1 MVKYSEQL
9 NRQVRKGGASMGDIT
24 TSHDRMFW
32 IRKNIR
38 DLWKYKGRAFPII
51 ILVFMSIAGPLTLM
65 QAGHNLTLAQI
76 ETYDHLKLGDGYI
89 NTFPVNS
96 SFASET
102 ITQWKNDHNDIVD
115 IQPRIFLEGQISLQ
129 NGDKIPVHVI
139 GLPSTKRA
147 VVNDIFVSD
156 GSYFPDYSINNGAF
170 VDSLYLEKY
179 NWDLGQQ
186 LEVNVDTLYT
196 GVAKNFTI
204 EILQGSM
211 SPEYSVVETPKTAAI
226 DFGLLE
232 ATGIYIVANIFVRM
246 DYLQNEVFGAEVYN
260 QFCIRLQNQN
270 QASELIQELKND
282 YDINAFVHSVR
293 LFPTMIR
300 ELSNLF
306 TGISWSFG
314 ILILSVTVLV
324 VFMVTNRFVE
334 EQRSQIAVLKSL
346 GYRRTE
352 ILRIYL
358 NYGIIISF
366 LGGIPGV
373 IVGELLSYPLTVL
386 EYSVILFPYH
396 LFSTNWLYP
405 VALLGFDSVIILLTT
420 LTAARKAASI
430 PPKDALKRPILQ
442 SPEKEPLLE
451 RVTHFLFGLDLSP
464 LYKFQLRMLFNRPK
478 RSFFTLFGI
487 ILSVMLIG
495 VGTISIANI
504 SAIGESMLENEN
516 WDIQATFLEFQDWH
530 VVKSD
535 VESVLESNLDD
546 QIEPLLIDFGS
557 IYAKDQWNEIFF
569 TAYLENTTLRS
580 FNGISGFVSEDSA
593 ILSQDVAN
601 SLELD
606 IGSEFEIKGRNQTII
621 TLSVQDILSENVLG
635 IVYLPIR
642 SGLRLSFG
650 DQTSLKAN
658 GVMIKGSDVINNK
671 DEIKNITYVKEII
684 SRADLI
690 AAINEFYG
698 FAVIAMGLIFI
709 IALVIGASMVFGI
722 MSINISERRN
732 DLITFRALGVRN
744 KEIIGSL
751 LAETLVLG
759 AIGSFIGYFVGW
771 LAGSWLNDWIY
782 SLISFPSPQNSFSI
796 ILILPVTLLVFLEI
810 FVGQFGALKF
820 VLNETIAEATREKV
834 IE

>member
-1 MVKYSEQL
+1 MRE
-9 NRQVRKGGASMGDIT
+9 IT
-24 TSHDRMFW
+24 TSHNRMFW
-32 IRKNIR
+32 IRKSLR

-65 QAGHNLTLAQI
+65 QMGHNLSLAQSV
-76 ETYDHLKLGDGYI
+76 TYDRLKLGNGYI

-96 SFASET
+96 SFAFGT
-102 ITQWKNDHNDIVD
+102 IAQWKNDYSVIVD
-115 IQPRIFLEGQISLQ
+115 IQPRIFLEGQISLP

-170 VDSLYLEKY
+170 VDSLYLEKH

-186 LEVNVDTLYT
+186 LEVNVDALYT
-196 GVAKNFTI
+196 GVTKNFTI

-211 SPEYSVVETPKTAAI
+211 SPEYSITETPKTAVME
-226 DFGLLE
+226 FGLLE
-232 ATGIYIVANIFVRM
+232 AIGINIVADIFVRL
-246 DYLQNEVFGAEVYN
+246 DYLQDEVFGAEVYN
-260 QFCIRLQNQN
+260 QFCIRLQDQT

-314 ILILSVTVLV
+314 ILILAVTVLV
-324 VFMVTNRFVE
+324 VYMVTNRFVD
-334 EQRSQIAVLKSL
+334 EQRSQIAILKSL
-346 GYRRTE
+346 GYRRSE
-352 ILRIYL
+352 ILRMYL

-373 IVGELLSYPLTVL
+373 IVGELLSYPFTVL
-386 EYSVILFPYH
+386 GYGLILFPYQI
-396 LFSTNWLYP
+396 FSTNWLYP
-405 VALLGFDSVIILLTT
+405 VALLGFNIVFILLTT

-430 PPKDALKRPILQ
+430 PPKEALQRPILQ
-442 SPEKEPLLE
+442 SPEKEPLFE

-478 RSFFTLFGI
+478 RSFFTLAGI

-495 VGTISIANI
+495 AGTISIANI
-504 SAIGESMLENEN
+504 NAIGESMLENES
-516 WDIQATFLEFQDWH
+516 WDLQATFLEFQDWQ

-546 QIEPLLIDFGS
+546 QIEPFLIDFAT
-557 IYAKDQWNEIFF
+557 IYAENQWNEVLF
-569 TAYLENTTLRS
+569 TAYLQNTTLKS
-580 FNGISGFVSEDSA
+580 FNGISGFLNEDSA

-601 SLELD
+601 SLELEV
-606 IGSEFEIKGRNQTII
+606 GSEFEIKGRNQTII

-635 IVYLPIR
+635 IVYLPID
-642 SGLRLSFG
+642 SGLLLSFG
-650 DQTSLKAN
+650 DQASIKAN
-658 GVMIKGSDVINNK
+658 GVMIKGSDVIAAK
-671 DEIKNITYVKEII
+671 DQIENITYVKEII

-690 AAINEFYG
+690 AAINEF
-698 FAVIAMGLIFI
+698 FGLAIIGIGLVFI
-709 IALVIGASMVFGI
+709 IALIIGASMVFGI

-759 AIGSFIGYFVGW
+759 IIGSSIGYFMGW

-810 FVGQFGALKF
+810 FIGQFGALKF